1 MESQMHGHTF
11 QCTALLSSWERERES
26 PSCLACIWGAWPS
39 ISFVLKA
46 ISFLGMRRHQPSL
59 PNKILHPSSLYFAL
73 LYCMG
78 DKWECLA
85 CLATPTP
92 PSISP
97 LAPKLVT
104 VFMLFLWWVFLRFD
118 MRAHHVLFVLFIP
131 HTRNIFH
138 LKLGTIIRALTR
150 TRHSRMSCRFTHAM
164 CVHARSGQN
173 LTTTTPENICY
184 IS

>member
-1 MESQMHGHTF
+1 M
-11 QCTALLSSWERERES
+11 R
-26 PSCLACIWGAWPS
+26 AWPS

-46 ISFLGMRRHQPSL
+46 SSFLGMRRHQPSL
-59 PNKILHPSSLYFAL
+59 PNKILHPSSLSFSL
-73 LYCMG
+73 LHCMG

-85 CLATPTP
+85 CLATP

-97 LAPKLVT
+97 LSPKLVT

-118 MRAHHVLFVLFIP
+118 MRAHRVLFVLFIP

-138 LKLGTIIRALTR
+138 LKLGTIIRAQLTPYR
-150 TRHSRMSCRFTHAM
+150 TWSIVCHVALRTQCVS
-164 CVHARSGQN
+164 VHARTGQN

-184 IS
+184 ISSHN